1 VERVNPFLL
10 LKLDGAALHAYEEY
24 NAFMVTALY
33 LSSRITDLG

>member
-1 VERVNPFLL
+1 LL

-33 LSSRITDLG
+33 LSSRVTDLGQ